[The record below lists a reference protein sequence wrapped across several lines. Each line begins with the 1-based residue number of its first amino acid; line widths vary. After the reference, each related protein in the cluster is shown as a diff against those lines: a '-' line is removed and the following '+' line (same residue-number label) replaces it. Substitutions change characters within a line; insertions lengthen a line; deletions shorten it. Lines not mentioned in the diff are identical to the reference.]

1 MADAGVLEQ
10 LGALEQR
17 GHAHREAL
25 QAARAAWSGQRGV
38 AFRLGGH
45 ALLAELAAVDEI
57 SPALPWTPLPGAA
70 DWFIGLV
77 NRRGELLTLVD
88 LGAWLWDEP
97 TRADGDLLVLRRG
110 AVATALRVDDV
121 VGIRAFEEA
130 QRREPDSLP
139 GRAARLQEAAWAD
152 EQTLWHQLALPAL
165 LEDPA
170 FLEAGG
176 TIKEDA

>member
-1 MADAGVLEQ
+1 MADSGILER
-10 LGALEQR
+10 LAALEGR

-38 AFRLGGH
+38 AFRLGGYD
-45 ALLAELAAVDEI
+45 LLAELAAVDEI

-70 DWFIGLV
+70 DWFVGLV

-88 LGAWLWDEP
+88 LGAWFWDEP
-97 TRADGDLLVLRRG
+97 ARADGDLLVLRRG

-121 VGIRAFEEA
+121 VGIRAFEEG
-130 QRREPDSLP
+130 QRREPVALP
-139 GRAARLQEAAWAD
+139 GRAAHLQEASWAD
-152 EQTLWHQLALPAL
+152 DQTFWHQLALPVL
-165 LEDPA
+165 PEDPA

>member
-1 MADAGVLEQ
+1 MADPGILER
-10 LGALEQR
+10 LATLEQR

-25 QAARAAWSGQRGV
+25 QAARAAWSGRRGV
-38 AFRLGGH
+38 AFRLGGRD
-45 ALLAELAAVDEI
+45 LLVDLAAVDEI

-70 DWFIGLV
+70 EWFIGLV

-88 LGAWLWDEP
+88 LGAWLWGETAPDE
-97 TRADGDLLVLRRG
+97 GDLLVLRRG

-121 VGIRAFEEA
+121 VGIRAFEEG
-130 QRREPDSLP
+130 QRREPVALP

-152 EQTLWHQLALPAL
+152 DETLWHQIALPAL

>member
-1 MADAGVLEQ
+1 MADPGILER
-10 LGALEQR
+10 LATLEQR

-25 QAARAAWSGQRGV
+25 QAARAAWSGRRGV
-38 AFRLGGH
+38 AFRLGGYD
-45 ALLAELAAVDEI
+45 LLAELAAVDEI

-70 DWFIGLV
+70 DWFVGLV

-88 LGAWLWDEP
+88 LGAWLWGEPAPDE
-97 TRADGDLLVLRRG
+97 GDLLVLRRG

-121 VGIRAFEEA
+121 VGIRAFEEG
-130 QRREPDSLP
+130 QRREPVALP

-152 EQTLWHQLALPAL
+152 DETLWHQIALPAL

>member
-1 MADAGVLEQ
+1 MADAELLER
-10 LGALEQR
+10 LAALEQR

-45 ALLAELAAVDEI
+45 DLLADLAAVDEI

-70 DWFIGLV
+70 AWFLGLV

-88 LGAWLWDEP
+88 LGAWLWGEP
-97 TRADGDLLVLRRG
+97 AEAGGDLLVLRRG

-121 VGIRAFEEA
+121 VGIRSFEQG
-130 QRREPDSLP
+130 QRREPAPLP
-139 GRAARLQEAAWAD
+139 GRAAPLQESAWAD
-152 EQTLWHQLALPAL
+152 DETLWHQLALPAL

>member
-1 MADAGVLEQ
+1 MAEAGILER
-10 LGALEQR
+10 LSALEQR
-17 GHAHREAL
+17 GQAHREAL
-25 QAARAAWSGQRGV
+25 QASRAARSGRRGV

-45 ALLAELAAVDEI
+45 DLLVDLAAVDEI

-70 DWFIGLV
+70 QWFIGLV

-88 LGAWLWDEP
+88 LGAWLWGEP
-97 TRADGDLLVLRRG
+97 APEGGDLLVLRRG

-121 VGIRAFEEA
+121 VGIRAFEEEQCRKPA
-130 QRREPDSLP
+130 ELP
-139 GRAARLQEAAWAD
+139 GRAAHFQEVAWAD
-152 EQTLWHQLALPAL
+152 DETVWNQIALSAL